1 VRKLGCHPERSRGIS
16 LVPPV
21 LYASSVTRT
30 FQSAIVV
37 GASSGIGEAIA
48 RRLARP
54 GVKVALLGR
63 RKEELDRVAA
73 AVRDSGADALVV
85 QHDVTDFATVPA
97 LFDRLLAELG
107 GVDLLVYAAGV
118 MPAIAESEYDF
129 AKDRQMMEVN
139 VLGAIAWCDPVGAYF
154 EAQRAGT
161 ILGISS
167 IAGERGRRGN
177 PAYTTSK
184 AALTA
189 HLEALRNRLSRY
201 GVSVVTAKPGFVD
214 TAMTRGMQGLL
225 WLISADEAARQSLA
239 LAEHGQSRQGFV
251 PGRWAL
257 VALVVRSIPSFLFR
271 RLNI

>member
-1 VRKLGCHPERSRGIS
+1 MKEFEH
-16 LVPPV
+16 
-21 LYASSVTRT
+21 
-30 FQSAIVV
+30 AIVV

-48 RRLARP
+48 RRLAKP
-54 GVKVALLGR
+54 GRTIALLAR
-63 RKEELDRVAA
+63 RQDDLARVAEAVRASGATA
-73 AVRDSGADALVV
+73 AVVT
-85 QHDVTDFATVPA
+85 HDVTDTAAVPA
-97 LFDRLLAELG
+97 LFDRLLKEAG

-118 MPAIAESEYDF
+118 MPKIDESEYDF
-129 AKDRQMMEVN
+129 AKDRQMIEVN
-139 VLGAIAWCDPVGAYF
+139 LLGAIAWCDCAAPYF

-177 PAYTTSK
+177 PVYTTSK

-189 HLEALRNRLSRY
+189 YLEALRNRLSRY
-201 GVSVVTAKPGFVD
+201 GVSVVTVKPGFVD
-214 TAMTRGMQGLL
+214 TAMTKGVGGLL

-239 LAEHGQSRQGFV
+239 LAERGRSRQGFV

-257 VALVVRSIPSFLFR
+257 VALIVRSIPSFLFR

>member
-1 VRKLGCHPERSRGIS
+1 MS
-16 LVPPV
+16 LRCKRI
-21 LYASSVTRT
+21 ASSEGVRRAIGHSVARS
-30 FQSAIVV
+30 FKQAIVV

-48 RRLARP
+48 RRLAKP
-54 GVKVALLGR
+54 GAKIALLGR
-63 RKEELDRVAA
+63 RKEELERVAL
-73 AVRDSGADALVV
+73 AVRASGAEAWVV
-85 QHDVTDFATVPA
+85 SHDVTDYAVIPG
-97 LFDRLLAELG
+97 LFDRLLTDLG

-118 MPAIAESEYDF
+118 MPVIDESEYAF
-129 AKDRQMMEVN
+129 AKDRSMMEVN
-139 VLGAIAWCDPVGAYF
+139 VLGAIAWCDSAGAFF
-154 EAQRAGT
+154 EAKRVGT

-177 PAYTTSK
+177 PGYTTSK

-189 HLEALRNRLSRY
+189 YLEALRNRLSRY

-214 TAMTRGMQGLL
+214 TAMTKGMSGLL

-239 LAEHGQSRQGFV
+239 LAEHGHSRQGFV

-257 VALVVRSIPSFLFR
+257 VALIVRSIPSVVFR